1 MLERMMILN
10 KFALSVLRVLSPKY
24 IGIWGDD
31 RQDVHVVELRKSTHK
46 MPISGREYEDVRIT
60 YLTLDGRFFTLP
72 DTVFYKFY
80 GRKV

>member
-1 MLERMMILN
+1 MLERMLILN
-10 KFALSVLRVLSPKY
+10 KFALSVLRLLSPKY

-31 RQDVHVVELRKSTHK
+31 REDVHVVELRKSKHK
-46 MPISGREYEDVRIT
+46 MPISGREYEDVRIK
-60 YLTLDGRFFTLP
+60 YITLDGRFFKLP